1 MHTTDISETLPDS
14 LADLIPEQSIDEVVQ
29 KSQAMAIAD
38 VYRHLRSRIDV
49 KKIIQTAHQLVRLDS
64 DELRAEMA
72 QYQTFLTLDLDEI
85 QRSNWRDILKSDK
98 EKLEEILALR
108 REEVKGLQAKVKYTR
123 EVELAEVQLA
133 EAKAQQDF
141 KIAVFRFHKIQGHLI
156 AGLILLVMGI
166 FVGQAVERF
175 NRDRSAPIT
184 PAKAYKVPPKP
195 HK

>member
-1 MHTTDISETLPDS
+1 MTLTTDISETLPDN
-14 LADLIPEQSIDEVVQ
+14 LADLIPEQAIDEVVQ

-98 EKLEEILALR
+98 ESLEELLALR
-108 REEVKGLQAKVKYTR
+108 REEVKSLQAKVKYTR

-133 EAKAQQDF
+133 KAKSEQDF
-141 KIAVFRFHKIQGHLI
+141 DIAMLRLHKVKGHLI
-156 AGLILLVMGI
+156 AGLIILVVGI
-166 FVGQAVERF
+166 FVGQAVEGF
-175 NRDRSAPIT
+175 NRDRST
-184 PAKAYKVPPKP
+184 PPPKTQKVPPK